1 LLDLTTPYR
10 DTNCGV
16 QTISETWSINYE
28 PEEGGRVTG
37 KLTVD
42 DENVSFV
49 ALYDSSNATILKSIA
64 GAVGGFA
71 ASGGH
76 AVYLSDNDSELEFRL
91 PKSEIASTAT
101 VKKMLT
107 KRVIVTMNGGHK
119 FTFNYGMLSVDDLA
133 AAIGP

>member
-1 LLDLTTPYR
+1 M
-10 DTNCGV
+10 
-16 QTISETWSINYE
+16 SEAWTINYE

-64 GAVGGFA
+64 GAVGSFA

-101 VKKMLT
+101 VKKMLA
-107 KRVIVTMNGGHK
+107 KRVIVTMIGGHK

>member
-1 LLDLTTPYR
+1 MP
-10 DTNCGV
+10 
-16 QTISETWSINYE
+16 ETWTINYE

-64 GAVGGFA
+64 GAVGSFT

-76 AVYLSDNDSELEFRL
+76 AVYLSDNDTELEFRL
-91 PKSEIASTAT
+91 PKSEIESTTTA
-101 VKKMLT
+101 KKMLA
-107 KRVIVTMNGGHK
+107 KRVIITMKSGYK
-119 FTFNYGMLSVDDLA
+119 FVFNYGMLSVDALA
-133 AAIGP
+133 EAISS

>member
-1 LLDLTTPYR
+1 M
-10 DTNCGV
+10 
-16 QTISETWSINYE
+16 SETWSINYE

-42 DENVSFV
+42 DENISFV

-64 GAVGGFA
+64 GAVGSFA

-91 PKSEIASTAT
+91 PKSEIASTAM
-101 VKKMLT
+101 VKKMLA